1 MTFGTGV
8 LQVGSTGDGV
18 TELQQWLIDRG
29 FLIAAAAPTGI
40 FDADT
45 DQAVKAFQLSAGIGC
60 DGQVGNGTR
69 TAADAYAGDAVSGGW
84 HPSAIRDVQQTST
97 GGSFTTTTRRGV
109 LHTTEGTTLPS
120 YPNPPHFT
128 VGRDGAGA
136 TAQLWQHFPVTVAA
150 RALANP
156 DGPPETNRYGAIQI
170 EIIYFAQNT
179 ATMATDQPDTFQ
191 ALGEWMRWAETNA
204 GVANS
209 CAVTFDGEKAY
220 GENGTVRL
228 DVAGWEAST
237 GWVGHQHVPQN
248 AHWDPGLIDITG
260 LLAVS
265 STQSLSLSLSRPTVR
280 ATTRAL
286 SNAFPSLTLAVDPAG
301 SPFFE
306 IVLTTSPGL
315 FSPSAA
321 DRRTADNFYTS
332 RQDGLTRSADAYGRY
347 IAPVGV
353 VAGFARANPDGGRI
367 FYTVVGYADEHGAG
381 AVPAASPELLAYAA
395 ASVSMLPGF
404 TGHTRTE
411 TLGVPLGML
420 APRGAAVARAAGLR
434 RMTPASRGLAA
445 VPRAEAD
452 RLEGEDGYDMRQRL
466 ATTAPATPVP
476 AVQKAGVPG
485 FGPPPLASPP
495 GPSPAP
501 PPPAAYAPAPAP
513 LSPAFTPQPS
523 SPAPACASPPSS
535 PAYASP
541 PSSPA
546 YASPPSSPSYA
557 PPPSPN
563 GAAGVA
569 GSQPTA
575 ALSTVANGHRT
586 AVAADNWYS
595 DGWEE
600 WDAEGGPRNLSDG
613 DEILPPSDEFDLA
626 DPTAP
631 PTPAPASPSPS
642 PSPGSARPALPVLPP
657 EAKREIVET
666 YVGAD
671 TDLYAMVSAD
681 AEFTGA
687 AGADHPAYQRY
698 HLGLS
703 FGIVAFNQDGSEL
716 GQLVT
721 LMQRRDPARF
731 AETFGPDAPALLDV
745 TNRPGP
751 LGRDLPEGRS
761 ARVQPVAGADL
772 WTEPWLSRFRQA
784 GAYPPFR
791 GAQIELASGLYL
803 DPVLRFCADLGLAT
817 PRGLAV
823 VFDRAAHRGPTGGMA
838 WVVETVGP
846 LQTTALRDAALAA
859 IGMASVEEFQRS
871 QPDLLV
877 DDQFGPLTHAALTG
891 ILALRQAAGVASPVP
906 LMTYQQMIE
915 SLGRR
920 ATGQPWGDRIVRLV
934 TDPSV
939 GDQLAPVPVP

>member
-8 LQVGSTGDGV
+8 LQVGSAGDGV

-29 FLIAAAAPTGI
+29 FLIAAAAPTGT
-40 FDADT
+40 FDAAT

-69 TAADAYAGDAVSGGW
+69 AAADAYAGTALSGGW
-84 HPSAIRDVQQTST
+84 HPSAIRDVQQTSP

-136 TAQLWQHFPVTVAA
+136 VAQLWQHFPVTVAA

-156 DGPPETNRYGAIQI
+156 SGPPETNRFGAIQI
-170 EIIYFAQNT
+170 EIIYSAANT
-179 ATMATDQPDTFQ
+179 ATMAADQPDTFQ
-191 ALGEWMRWAETNA
+191 ALGQWMRWAEANA

-209 CAVTFDGEKAY
+209 SSVAFAGKKDAE
-220 GENGTVRL
+220 GENATARL
-228 DVAGWEAST
+228 DNAAWEASS
-237 GWVGHQHVPQN
+237 GWLGHQHVPQN
-248 AHWDPGLIDITG
+248 AHWDPGLIDITA
-260 LLAVS
+260 LLAVPAAGPAA
-265 STQSLSLSLSRPTVR
+265 QSLSLSLTRPTVR

-286 SNAFPSLTLAVDPAG
+286 SNAFPSLTLAVDPADC
-301 SPFFE
+301 PFFE
-306 IVLTTSPGL
+306 IVLATSADL

-321 DRRTADNFYTS
+321 DRRTADNFYAS

-353 VAGFARANPDGGRI
+353 IAGFARANPDGGRV
-367 FYTVVGYADEHGAG
+367 FYTVVGYADEQGSA
-381 AVPAASPELLAYAA
+381 AAPAASPELLAYAA
-395 ASVSMLPGF
+395 AGVSMLPGF

-420 APRGAAVARAAGLR
+420 APRGAVVARAAGLR

-445 VPRAEAD
+445 VPRVPAD
-452 RLEGEDGYDMRQRL
+452 RDRMEGEDGYDMRQRL

-476 AVQKAGVPG
+476 AVQRAAAPVSA
-485 FGPPPLASPP
+485 PPPPASPP
-495 GPSPAP
+495 ATPAPP
-501 PPPAAYAPAPAP
+501 PPPAAYAPAPTPTYEPTPAYAP
-513 LSPAFTPQPS
+513 APQ
-523 SPAPACASPPSS
+523 PAPA
-535 PAYASP
+535 YA
-541 PSSPA
+541 
-546 YASPPSSPSYA
+546 A

-563 GAAGVA
+563 GAAGVP
-569 GSQPTA
+569 GSQPTNGLA
-575 ALSTVANGHRT
+575 AVANGHRT
-586 AVAADNWYS
+586 AVAAADDWYS
-595 DGWEE
+595 DGWDD
-600 WDAEGGPRNLSDG
+600 WDAEGRPRNLSDG
-613 DEILPPSDEFDLA
+613 DQTAPPADEFDLPDA
-626 DPTAP
+626 GPSPTAP
-631 PTPAPASPSPS
+631 APADLT
-642 PSPGSARPALPVLPP
+642 RPAAPILPP
-657 EAKREIVET
+657 EAKREIIET

-687 AGADHPAYQRY
+687 AGTDHPAYQRY

-703 FGIVAFNQDGSEL
+703 FGIVAFNQDRGEL
-716 GQLVT
+716 GQLAG

-731 AETFGPDAPALLDV
+731 AEIFGPDAPALLDV

-751 LGRDLPEGRS
+751 LARDLPEGRS
-761 ARVQPVAGADL
+761 ARVQPVAGDDL
-772 WTEPWLSRFRQA
+772 WTGQWPDRFRAA

-817 PRGLAV
+817 PRGLAI

-846 LQTTALRDAALAA
+846 LQTTALRDAALAT

-891 ILALRQAAGVASPVP
+891 ILAVRQAAGVASPVP

-915 SLGRR
+915 ALGSR

-939 GDQLAPVPVP
+939 GDSLARVTVS